1 VASGENKI
9 RLGGESELMKSNMF
23 KRVAV
28 VAVACV
34 IALTFAADNPPADKK
49 ADPADTA
56 WQEAAAALRP
66 PPPPAEWRTK
76 EPSQTEIEAWEKK
89 NGVLAGQAAELMKN
103 FYTKYPAHAK
113 ASDAR
118 RREVEL
124 LGVAVQLGQTN
135 LQARFEDLQEKRLSD
150 PAVPAAEK
158 FDLRTQRILRM
169 LQEEDATKTAAA
181 LTKAEK
187 ATRDL
192 QSDFPARDEV
202 YELFSMIAQAHLDA
216 GDLVKSRALLD
227 EIAKKGSDDAKESA
241 KAQLRKLDRVG
252 KPLDLSFTD
261 LNGKPVSLKD
271 YAGKVVLVDF
281 WATWCGP
288 CRAALPE
295 VKETYAK
302 YRAKGFEII
311 AISFDKEK
319 SELTQFIADEKMTWP
334 QYFDGLGWENKL
346 GAKFEISSIPTVW
359 LVDKKGV
366 LRELNAGVGLV
377 AKVEKLLAEK

>member
-1 VASGENKI
+1 
-9 RLGGESELMKSNMF
+9 MKTNLF

-34 IALTFAADNPPADKK
+34 IALSFAADNEPKK
-49 ADPADTA
+49 DDAADTA
-56 WQEAAAALRP
+56 WQEAVTALRP

-76 EPSQTEIEAWEKK
+76 EPGQAEIEAWEKK
-89 NGVLAGQAAELMKN
+89 NGVLAGNAADLMKN

-124 LGVAVQLGQTN
+124 LGAAVQLGQTN
-135 LQARFEDLQEKRLSD
+135 LQARFDDLQEKRLKD

-158 FDLRTQRILRM
+158 FDLRTQRVLRM

-181 LTKAEK
+181 LTKAEQ

-192 QSDFPARDEV
+192 QSDFPKRDEV
-202 YELFSMIAQAHLDA
+202 FELFSMIAQAHLDA
-216 GDLVKSRALLD
+216 GELTKSRTILE
-227 EIAKKGSDDAKESA
+227 EIAKKGSDEAKEQA
-241 KAQLRKLDRVG
+241 QVQLRKLARVG

-261 LNGKPVSLKD
+261 LNGKTVSLKD

-311 AISFDKEK
+311 GLSFDKEK
-319 SELTQFIADEKMTWP
+319 GDLTKFIADEKMTWP

-377 AKVEKLLAEK
+377 EKVEKLLAEK

>member
-1 VASGENKI
+1 
-9 RLGGESELMKSNMF
+9 MKTNLL

-34 IALTFAADNPPADKK
+34 LALSWAADNEPKK
-49 ADPADTA
+49 EDAADTA
-56 WQEAAAALRP
+56 WQAAVQALRP

-76 EPSQTEIEAWEKK
+76 EPSQPEVEAWEKK
-89 NGVLAGQAAELMKN
+89 NGALAAVAADLMKN

-113 ASDAR
+113 APDAR

-124 LGVAVQLGQTN
+124 LGAAVQLGQTN
-135 LQARFEDLQEKRLSD
+135 LTARFEGLQEKRLSD
-150 PAVPAAEK
+150 PTVPEAEK
-158 FDLRTQRILRM
+158 FDLRTQRILRT
-169 LQEEDATKTAAA
+169 LSEADSSKPAAA
-181 LTKAEK
+181 LAKAEK

-192 QSDFPARDEV
+192 QSDFPKRDEV
-202 YELFSMIAQAHLDA
+202 FELFTMIAQGHLDA
-216 GDLVKSRALLD
+216 GDLTKARAIW
-227 EIAKKGSDDAKESA
+227 EEVAKKASDETKESA
-241 KAQLRKLDRVG
+241 QAQLRKLDRVG

-261 LNGKPVSLKD
+261 VNGKPVSLKD
-271 YAGKVVLVDF
+271 YAGKVVLIDF

-319 SELTQFIADEKMTWP
+319 SDLTKFIAEEKMTWP

-346 GAKFEISSIPTVW
+346 GQKFEISSIPTVW

-366 LRELNAGVGLV
+366 LRELNAGSGLV

>member
-1 VASGENKI
+1 
-9 RLGGESELMKSNMF
+9 MKSNMF

-34 IALTFAADNPPADKK
+34 IALTFAADNEPADKK
-49 ADPADTA
+49 SDPADAA
-56 WQEAAAALRP
+56 WQEAVAALRP

-76 EPSQTEIEAWEKK
+76 EPSQAEIEAWEKK
-89 NGVLAGQAAELMKN
+89 NGVLAGKAADLMKD

-135 LQARFEDLQEKRLSD
+135 LQARFEDLQEKRLND

-158 FDLRTQRILRM
+158 FDLRTQRILRN
-169 LQEEDATKTAAA
+169 LQEEDATKAAAA
-181 LTKAEK
+181 LTKAEQS
-187 ATRDL
+187 TREL
-192 QSDFPARDEV
+192 HKDFPARDEV
-202 YELFSMIAQAHLDA
+202 FELFNMIAQGHMDRS
-216 GDLVKSRALLD
+216 DLAKARPIFE
-227 EIAKKGSDDAKESA
+227 EIARKGSDDAKESA
-241 KAQLRKLDRVG
+241 QAQLRKIDRVG

-261 LNGKPVSLKD
+261 VNGKPVNLKD

-295 VKETYAK
+295 VKEIYAK
-302 YRAKGFEII
+302 YREKGFEII

-319 SELTQFIADEKMTWP
+319 SDLTKFIAEEKMTWP

-346 GAKFEISSIPTVW
+346 GTKFEISGIPTVW
-359 LVDKKGV
+359 LVDKKGI
-366 LRELNAGVGLV
+366 LRELNAGIGLV